1 MAEQF
6 LNTFSAQV
14 GVLGTASAPL
24 WRVPASTSSFGGI
37 TITKAWVWAAAAAT
51 AVLNLDSFGTSLGTA
66 QVATLGT
73 LNATLVANV
82 QQAIPIT
89 TAYVATGVWIGLYV
103 SSGATVAGT
112 QLVVEYD
119 YGK

>member
-1 MAEQF
+1 MPEV
-6 LNTFSAQV
+6 LYVVTSQV
-14 GVLGTASAPL
+14 GVIGTAAVPL

-37 TITKAWVWAAAAAT
+37 SLTRAYVWSASAAT
-51 AVLNLDSFGTSLGTA
+51 AVIDIDSFGTTLGTA

-103 SSGATVAGT
+103 PTGTTVAGT
-112 QLVVEYD
+112 QFAIEYIV
-119 YGK
+119 GK